1 MSSPHV
7 PSPRSRLLLSFALA
21 ALPAA
26 LAAADPA
33 PPTDAFDPWTDAA
46 RYRFGYRVELAQIPA
61 EPGDRLR
68 LWLPVP
74 ADTPDQRVLEQRVD
88 SPHAAVES
96 EDALGNRIVSIA
108 WQGPAADGE
117 AVEIVSVV
125 ERRPSHGL
133 PASAVVAG
141 SPDDPK
147 RHLAPAKRIPLDG
160 VIEQIAV
167 QEGRGKESDG
177 ERIRAYYDYVV
188 NNMRYAKEGTGW
200 GQGDAIWACTEK
212 YGNCTDFHSLF
223 LGLARSQGIPAR
235 FSIGFPIPPG
245 ETAAEVPGYH
255 CWAEAWDPER
265 GWVPFDASEAWKAKR
280 FDDYF
285 GTLPSDRIAFTTGRD
300 LVLEPAQQG
309 APLNYFIHPYAER
322 NGEPVEGL
330 KGSYRFE
337 RMEAPLARH

>member
-1 MSSPHV
+1 MSSPHP
-7 PSPRSRLLLSFALA
+7 PSLLRQLALPFVLA

-26 LAAADPA
+26 FAAAQGA
-33 PPTDAFDPWTDAA
+33 PPADAFDPWTDAA
-46 RYRFGYRVELAQIPA
+46 RYRFTYRVDLEQIPA
-61 EPGDRLR
+61 EPGDRVR

-74 ADTPDQRVLEQRVD
+74 ADTPDQRVLEQRVT
-88 SPHAAVES
+88 SPHAAAEGR
-96 EDALGNRIVSIA
+96 DALGNRIVSID
-108 WQGPAADGE
+108 WQGTVAEGE

-147 RHLAPAKRIPLDG
+147 HHLAATKRIPLDG

-167 QEGRGKESDG
+167 QESRGTESDG

-188 NNMRYAKEGTGW
+188 TNLRYAKEGTGW

-245 ETAAEVPGYH
+245 ETAGEIPGYH
-255 CWAEAWDPER
+255 CWAEAWDPAR

-285 GTLPSDRIAFTTGRD
+285 GTLPSDRIVFTTGRD
-300 LVLEPAQQG
+300 LVLEPAQVG
-309 APLNYFIHPYAER
+309 APLNYFIYPYAER
-322 NGEPVEGL
+322 NGAPVEGV
-330 KGSYRFE
+330 KGTYRFE
-337 RMEAPLARH
+337 RLEAPLARR